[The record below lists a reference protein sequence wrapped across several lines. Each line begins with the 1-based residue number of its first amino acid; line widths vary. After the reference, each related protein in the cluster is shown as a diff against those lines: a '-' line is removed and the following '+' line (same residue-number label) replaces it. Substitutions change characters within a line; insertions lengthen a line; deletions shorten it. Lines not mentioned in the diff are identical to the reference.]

1 MSAPVLCVVGTDATM
16 VYDAVHNVVQSA
28 LGDLDPNFALQD
40 FTAKDVTSASAEPVL
55 PRVIEALNTPAFL
68 VDRRVVV
75 VRDAQL
81 LLADEVATLIEWMK
95 DPAPATVLIV
105 CVVGAKSH
113 KLVKAAEEVVEVNVG
128 SRPADRVSFVEA
140 KLTEYR
146 VNVDRATA
154 QEVAGQVGDDV
165 ARVDAL
171 ARTLQTIYGSAPL
184 SFPHIE
190 PYLGHAGDVP
200 EWDLTDAVD
209 AGDATR
215 AIVTARRMLD
225 SKGRAGLQIVN
236 ILQRHYLRMARLEGS
251 GVQSEDDAA
260 ALLGIN
266 RYPASKALRVSQRL
280 GAERIG
286 EAVHMITRADI
297 DPKGGVSYGGK
308 DLNTDLDVTDVT
320 VIEVL
325 VARLA
330 KMTQSAR
337 RR

>member
-1 MSAPVLCVVGTDATM
+1 
-16 VYDAVHNVVQSA
+16 
-28 LGDLDPNFALQD
+28 
-40 FTAKDVTSASAEPVL
+40 
-55 PRVIEALNTPAFL
+55 
-68 VDRRVVV
+68 
-75 VRDAQL
+75 
-81 LLADEVATLIEWMK
+81 
-95 DPAPATVLIV
+95 
-105 CVVGAKSH
+105 
-113 KLVKAAEEVVEVNVG
+113 
-128 SRPADRVSFVEA
+128 
-140 KLTEYR
+140 
-146 VNVDRATA
+146 
-154 QEVAGQVGDDV
+154 
-165 ARVDAL
+165 
-171 ARTLQTIYGSAPL
+171 
-184 SFPHIE
+184 
-190 PYLGHAGDVP
+190 
-200 EWDLTDAVD
+200 
-209 AGDATR
+209 
-215 AIVTARRMLD
+215 
-225 SKGRAGLQIVN
+225 LQIVN

-297 DPKGGVSYGGK
+297 DLKGGVSYGGK